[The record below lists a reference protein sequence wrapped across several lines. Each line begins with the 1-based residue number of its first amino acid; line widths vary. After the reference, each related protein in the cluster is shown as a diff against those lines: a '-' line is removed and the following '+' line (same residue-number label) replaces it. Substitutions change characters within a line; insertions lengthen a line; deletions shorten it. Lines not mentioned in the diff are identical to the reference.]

1 MQYPIILTML
11 NGMAGREPEAALDRH
26 RAWALS
32 SLDLKDAWFGTGV
45 EHWTTEQAHRVA
57 AGALARRLSV
67 GTLSSCLGRGE
78 VERGEAAYRA
88 DLQALDNLIAN
99 ARILQPA
106 RIRLVAPS
114 LARRREVAD
123 AAAELTEHHRW
134 LFPLLR
140 EAVDRLTATG
150 ATVVFENESPGTI
163 FGHPDEVLGFFQAL
177 QRPQTRMIWDV
188 GNWWHFGCARFPT
201 VADAAALRPV
211 VGVLHLKG
219 GIAEQPG
226 GPLRWAGQLAETTW
240 DVVGIV
246 RTIIAGG
253 ICPVIC
259 LNPPHGAARPG
270 IAHDYRADLDH
281 LRITFPEI
289 SP

>member
-1 MQYPIILTML
+1 MPLLTML
-11 NGMAGREPEAALDRH
+11 NGMAGKDPEAAMDRH
-26 RAWALS
+26 RAWVLPT
-32 SLDLKDAWFGTGV
+32 LDLKDAWFGTGV
-45 EHWTTEQAHRVA
+45 EHWTTEQVIRVA
-57 AGALARRLSV
+57 AGAQARRLTV
-67 GTLSSCLGRGE
+67 GTLSSCLGKGD
-78 VERGEAAYRA
+78 VERGETAYRSE
-88 DLQALDNLIAN
+88 LQALDNLIAN
-99 ARILQPA
+99 ARILKPS

-123 AAAELTEHHRW
+123 AAMELSTHHPW

-140 EAVDRLTATG
+140 EAVDRLAETG
-150 ATVVFENESPGTI
+150 AAVVFENESPNTV
-163 FGHPDEVLGFFQAL
+163 FGNPDEVLGFFHTL
-177 QRPQTRMIWDV
+177 QRPQARMIWDV

-211 VGVLHLKG
+211 VDVLHLKG

-226 GPLRWAGQLAETTW
+226 GALRWAAQLAETSW

-246 RTIIAGG
+246 RAILAGG
-253 ICPVIC
+253 GCSVIC

-270 IAHDYRADLDH
+270 VTHDYRADLDF
-281 LRITFPEI
+281 LRINFPEI

>member
-1 MQYPIILTML
+1 MHHPITLAIL
-11 NGMAGREPEAALDRH
+11 NGMAGRDPEAAMDRH
-26 RAWALS
+26 RAWALP
-32 SLDLKDAWFGTGV
+32 SLDLKDAWFGSGV
-45 EHWTTEQAHRVA
+45 EHWTTVQAHRVA
-57 AGALARRLSV
+57 AATQARRLTV
-67 GTLSSCLGRGE
+67 GSLSSCLGKGE
-78 VERGEAAYRA
+78 VERGEDAYRA
-88 DLQALDNLIAN
+88 DLQPLDNLIAH
-99 ARILQPA
+99 AHILKPA

-114 LARRREVAD
+114 LARRREVTD
-123 AAAELTEHHRW
+123 AAAELSAHHRW

-140 EAVDRLTATG
+140 DAVDRLSETG
-150 ATVVFENESPGTI
+150 ATVVFENESPGTV

-177 QRPQTRMIWDV
+177 QRPQARMIWDV

-201 VADAAALRPV
+201 IADAAALRPV

-226 GPLRWAGQLAETTW
+226 GPLRWASQLAETSW
-240 DVVGIV
+240 DVIGIV
-246 RTIIAGG
+246 RTILASGD
-253 ICPVIC
+253 CRVIC

-270 IAHDYRADLDH
+270 IAHDYRADLDY